1 MGLGPVAKVHAIA
14 DSFDHGHAECPL
26 RAKRRTHLG
35 LSMNHRD
42 NEAGTAPP
50 APNPPHDADHA
61 PAPVDLTEESVAGEE
76 DPGASLDDGEQASHP
91 PSQRG

>member
-1 MGLGPVAKVHAIA
+1 
-14 DSFDHGHAECPL
+14 
-26 RAKRRTHLG
+26 
-35 LSMNHRD
+35 MNHRD
-42 NEAGTAPP
+42 NETGAGPP

-76 DPGASLDDGEQASHP
+76 DPGASLDDGSGEPAPLS